1 MNVVYLCVNM
11 LRLVGSGLYNYITN
25 LAGQID
31 VSVACKT
38 IYAATL
44 TNENPNSLG
53 ARAAGRARK
62 IEPMMYVRGWGIAR
76 IKVLIEAHQP

>member
-11 LRLVGSGLYNYITN
+11 LGLVGSGLYNYITN

-53 ARAAGRARK
+53 AAGRARK
-62 IEPMMYVRGWGIAR
+62 IEP
-76 IKVLIEAHQP
+76 